1 MFVGCAVILLV
12 SCGTPNGPTI
22 RLPTPV
28 SVPNV
33 TPTTCT
39 YRGDLPDPQ
48 CTPGIA
54 NPNVTQANIGST
66 ICKSGWT
73 ATIRPSVS
81 YTEPL
86 KLKSMRAYGVASEP
100 ASNFEFDHLISL
112 ELGGDPA
119 NPKNL
124 WPERGNPNA
133 KDRIENLANKAVCT
147 GRMPLADVQQQIATD
162 WTALGRALGVI

>member
-1 MFVGCAVILLV
+1 MFIGCAAILLV
-12 SCGTPNGPTI
+12 GCSAPNGPAI

-39 YRGDLPDPQ
+39 YHGELPDPQ
-48 CTPGIA
+48 CTPGIV

-73 ATIRPSVS
+73 ATIRPPVS

-86 KLKSMRAYGVASEP
+86 KLKSMRAYGVVNES

-112 ELGGDPA
+112 ELGGDPTD
-119 NPKNL
+119 PKNL
-124 WPERGNPNA
+124 WPERGNPNP
-133 KDRIENLANKAVCT
+133 KDRIENLANKVVCA
-147 GRMPLADVQQQIATD
+147 GRMPLADAQQQIASD
-162 WTALGRALGVI
+162 WIALGNALGIP